1 MEDKKF
7 LKGLF
12 VKKRE
17 GSPDFVLGQI
27 SIKRED
33 LITELQGLTDEWIN
47 LDILKEKE
55 GTGIYSKINT
65 WKPEKTEQNVPNT
78 NVPYPPS
85 VDDGDIPF

>member
-27 SIKRED
+27 SIKREE
-33 LITELQGLTDEWIN
+33 LITELQSMSEEWLN

-55 GTGIYSKINT
+55 GNGIYSKLNT
-65 WKPEKTEQNVPNT
+65 WKPENKEEKSDT
-78 NVPYPPS
+78 
-85 VDDGDIPF
+85 VDGSEIPF

>member
-1 MEDKKF
+1 MEEKKF

-33 LITELQGLTDEWIN
+33 LITELQGMSEEWLN

-55 GTGIYSKINT
+55 GSGIYSKLNT
-65 WKPEKTEQNVPNT
+65 WKPEAPV
-78 NVPYPPS
+78 S
-85 VDDGDIPF
+85 RDDAKAPAAGDIPF

>member
-1 MEDKKF
+1 MEEKKF

-33 LITELQGLTDEWIN
+33 LIEELKGMSDEWIN

-55 GTGIYSKINT
+55 GNGIYSKLNT
-65 WKPEKTEQNVPNT
+65 WKPETSPEAQNAPVTPEDDEAVP
-78 NVPYPPS
+78 
-85 VDDGDIPF
+85 F

>member
-1 MEDKKF
+1 MEEKKF

-33 LITELQGLTDEWIN
+33 LITELQGMSEEWLN

-55 GTGIYSKINT
+55 GSGIYSKLNT
-65 WKPEKTEQNVPNT
+65 WKPEAPV
-78 NVPYPPS
+78 S
-85 VDDGDIPF
+85 RDDAKAPDDSSIPF